1 MYCYLW
7 RVGAYGWR
15 GELGAED
22 VGDVCSYFE
31 GRDGRVV
38 GGTRELVGA
47 AHYCDASILSLG
59 VAGCLADEG

>member
-1 MYCYLW
+1 M
-7 RVGAYGWR
+7 
-15 GELGAED
+15 
-22 VGDVCSYFE
+22 GDVCSYFE